1 MALGGGF
8 SSALNDAVTAA
19 IRMVIGIR
27 WLHFKLNNNS
37 MNSTTTTT
45 TTTATTITTTITTTT
60 ITTIN
65 YYN

>member
-8 SSALNDAVTAA
+8 SNALNDAVTAA

-37 MNSTTTTT
+37 MNTTTT
-45 TTTATTITTTITTTT
+45 TTTT